1 MKYHQIIYSKNR
13 LENRFKLYYT
23 HRLMLSFDSLNV
35 KKAVMM
41 NLHGTV
47 VDKFE
52 GDVLA
57 EMLNNKWLDL
67 DGNTRYM
74 YMLVR

>member
-1 MKYHQIIYSKNR
+1 M
-13 LENRFKLYYT
+13 
-23 HRLMLSFDSLNV
+23 
-35 KKAVMM
+35 KKAVVM

-67 DGNTRYM
+67 DGNTHYM
-74 YMLVR
+74 YMLVRLKDFKTRKLGC

>member
-1 MKYHQIIYSKNR
+1 
-13 LENRFKLYYT
+13 
-23 HRLMLSFDSLNV
+23 
-35 KKAVMM
+35 M
-41 NLHGTV
+41 NLHWTV
-47 VDKFE
+47 DDKFK

>member
-1 MKYHQIIYSKNR
+1 
-13 LENRFKLYYT
+13 
-23 HRLMLSFDSLNV
+23 
-35 KKAVMM
+35 M

-74 YMLVR
+74 YMLVRWKDSYTRKLGC

>member
-1 MKYHQIIYSKNR
+1 
-13 LENRFKLYYT
+13 
-23 HRLMLSFDSLNV
+23 
-35 KKAVMM
+35 M

-47 VDKFE
+47 DDKFK

-57 EMLNNKWLDL
+57 EMLNNKLLDL

>member
-1 MKYHQIIYSKNR
+1 
-13 LENRFKLYYT
+13 
-23 HRLMLSFDSLNV
+23 MLNFDSLNV
-35 KKAVMM
+35 KKAVIM

-47 VDKFE
+47 DDKFE
-52 GDVLA
+52 GVHA